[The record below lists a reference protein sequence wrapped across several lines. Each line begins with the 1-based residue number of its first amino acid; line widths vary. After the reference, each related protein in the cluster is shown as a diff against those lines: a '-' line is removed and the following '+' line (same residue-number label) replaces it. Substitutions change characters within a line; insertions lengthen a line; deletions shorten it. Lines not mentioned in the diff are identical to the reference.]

1 VDRREHHRVQLRI
14 PARLR
19 WTTPLGQTTE
29 ICETL
34 NVSRGGLLVPCKEN
48 HASGTPL
55 WITFPY
61 DATLPFGQ
69 PEVLAYVLRSELLA
83 MRVAAPHKADAK
95 EVSERDVETLQAMDP
110 LSVRGEMVFASY
122 VALQLEITA
131 RTSKRKNGNGH
142 GNGNGDHREVERRT
156 SVRRAVAVPIRVR
169 LENVP
174 WFEEAMT
181 IDASNEGL
189 RFVSCREYEP
199 GQHLVVSFEDAIL
212 SPWPVAA
219 EFHSLVVRVDSLPQG
234 STLAVTIYRLH

>member
-1 VDRREHHRVQLRI
+1 MDRREHHRVQLRI

-29 ICETL
+29 LSETL
-34 NVSRGGLLVPCKEN
+34 NVSRGGLLVPCKEY
-48 HASGTPL
+48 HAPGTPL

-61 DATLPFGQ
+61 NATQPFGQ
-69 PEVLAYVLRSELLA
+69 PEVLAHVVRSGLLA
-83 MRVAAPHKADAK
+83 TRVAAPHNANAEAASD
-95 EVSERDVETLQAMDP
+95 RDVETLQAMDP
-110 LSVRGEMVFASY
+110 SSVNGKMVFASY
-122 VALQLEITA
+122 AALQLEIKA
-131 RTSKRKNGNGH
+131 RTNKGKNGNGH

-199 GQHLVVSFEDAIL
+199 GQHLVVSFEDAML

-219 EFHSLVVRVDSLPQG
+219 EFHSLVVRVDALPQN